1 MMAKFIFLCEKAWR
15 NSALSVAR
23 FWGGVKIDGVDF
35 NIIGERHDLVR
46 DDWCKVYNRLGRER
60 TIELINSNVPLS
72 EAKKLI
78 KAKSKKHGT
87 NQTSIDF

>member
-23 FWGGVKIDGVDF
+23 FWGCVKIDGMNF

-46 DDWCKVYNRLGRER
+46 EDWCKIYKRLGREQ
-60 TIELINSNVPLS
+60 TINGKI
-72 EAKKLI
+72 KKI
-78 KAKSKKHGT
+78 KENET
-87 NQTSIDF
+87 NQTDIEF